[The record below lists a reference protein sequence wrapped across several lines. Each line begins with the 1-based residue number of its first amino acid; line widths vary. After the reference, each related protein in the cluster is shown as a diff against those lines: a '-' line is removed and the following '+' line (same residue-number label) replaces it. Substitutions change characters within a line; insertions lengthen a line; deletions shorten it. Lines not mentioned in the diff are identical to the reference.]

1 VRTSAAIAVLTS
13 ILVGFAGRSLAGT
26 AGLVRSSSIAAKPPV
41 ARYDHV
47 PALIC
52 LDKAYLETLLG
63 ARAFKNSGW
72 FLSKKSK
79 IQDLI
84 KRLGSGEKVS
94 PEEINKALERLRLWF

>member
-1 VRTSAAIAVLTS
+1 
-13 ILVGFAGRSLAGT
+13 
-26 AGLVRSSSIAAKPPV
+26 
-41 ARYDHV
+41 
-47 PALIC
+47 
-52 LDKAYLETLLG
+52 LETLLG

-84 KRLGSGEKVS
+84 KRSGSGEKVS